1 MTYAKNARGVM
12 ANYIIKNKITEPE
25 LIKSFNKN
33 GYLYESGLLDEKNWV
48 FTRG

>member
-1 MTYAKNARGVM
+1 M
-12 ANYIIKNKITEPE
+12 ANYIIKNKILEPD

-33 GYLYESGLLDEKNWV
+33 NYVYDPGLSDELNWV